1 MTGKEIR
8 NKFLKFFEKRGHLIM
23 PSASLIPANDPSILW
38 TAAGMVP
45 FKPYF
50 TGAITPVARRITTCQ
65 KCLRTPDIE
74 SVGMTSRHHTYFEML
89 GNFSFGDYFKEEAIP
104 WAWEF
109 VTDHLKLDAARLWVT
124 IYLDDDESYQI
135 WREKAGIPAERIVRM
150 DKDTNFW
157 EIGIGPCGPC
167 SEIYIDL
174 GRDRGCDSGN
184 CGVGC
189 ECDRF
194 LEIWNLVFIQY
205 FRDEAGNYTP
215 LTLKGIDT
223 GMGLERVASVCQN
236 VPTNFDTDLFREIID
251 FVAAIVNRKYGAD
264 NKTDLALKVIADH
277 SRAVTFAVADG
288 AFPSNEG
295 RGYVLRRLLRRAMR
309 FGRLLGF
316 ERPFLS
322 QVSEIVIEQ
331 MHDIYPELAKNRD
344 NIVSIILQEETRFE
358 QTLVQGLDILESLIR
373 KARKD
378 NSDSIDGEDAF
389 RLYDTY
395 GFPFELTKEVAAEA
409 GIDIEENNFYKALE
423 EQRQRARKS
432 RQETEYLSEDK
443 AFYKAIRESF
453 GETGF
458 VGYEILDSE
467 SRILSLAKEKRPV
480 KEAFTDEEIELVLD
494 VTPCYAESGG
504 QINDLAVITSSG
516 CSIEIFAVQKPVEG
530 IYVHYGKVKE
540 GVIRENDLVSV
551 HVDKVRRMETARNHT
566 ATHLLHKALKIVLGD
581 NVNQAGSLVLP
592 ERLRFDFTYPRSVS
606 EDELAQVEKIVNETI
621 LSGLQVE
628 TLITSFDE
636 AKSFGATA
644 LFGEKY
650 GDKVRVVN
658 IGGYSLELCGGTHVK
673 NTNEIGLFKLLSESS
688 VGAGI
693 RRLEAISGKGT
704 FQYLTALDDQIN
716 RISNILKTAPGD
728 LTNRVESVI
737 MEMKELEQQNE
748 QLRTRLAYYEVQAML
763 ANVKDL
769 NGIKLLTART
779 EAGDVDDLRSMID
792 LLRGKLHS
800 GIIVLG
806 SHSGNRVNLV
816 AAITRDLLPLG
827 LHAGKLIKELAS
839 IIDGGGGGK
848 PEMAQAGGKDPSRLQ
863 EALDKVYLIASRQL
877 NIKA

>member
-8 NKFLKFFEKRGHLIM
+8 QKFLKFFEKREHLVM
-23 PSASLIPANDPSILW
+23 PSSSLIPANDPSILW

-74 SVGMTSRHHTYFEML
+74 SVGMTSRHHTFFEML
-89 GNFSFGDYFKEEAIP
+89 GNFSFGDYFKEETIP

-109 VTDHLKLDAARLWVT
+109 VTDVLKLDSSKLWVS
-124 IYLDDDESYQI
+124 IYLDDDESYKI
-135 WREKAGIPAERIVRM
+135 WRQKVGVSAERIVRM

-157 EIGIGPCGPC
+157 EIGVGPCGPC

-174 GRDRGCDSGN
+174 GRDRGCGSDN

-205 FRDEAGNYTP
+205 FRDEAGNYSP
-215 LTLKGIDT
+215 LTVKGIDT

-251 FVAAIVNRKYGAD
+251 FVAEIINRKYGVD
-264 NKTDLALKVIADH
+264 SKTDLALKVIADH

-309 FGRLLGF
+309 FGRLLGV
-316 ERPFLS
+316 ERHFLS
-322 QVSEIVIEQ
+322 KVSEIIIEQ
-331 MHDIYPELAKNRD
+331 MEDIYPELAKNRN
-344 NIVSIILQEETRFE
+344 NIVSIILQEETRFA
-358 QTLVQGLDILESLIR
+358 QTLVQGLDILESLIS
-373 KARKD
+373 KARAD
-378 NSDSIDGEDAF
+378 NGNSIDGEDVF

-409 GIDIEENNFYKALE
+409 GISIEESNFYKALE

-432 RQETEYLSEDK
+432 RQETEYLSEGK
-443 AFYKAIRESF
+443 AFYKAIRERF
-453 GETGF
+453 GETKF
-458 VGYEILDSE
+458 VGYEKLDSE
-467 SRILSLAKEKRPV
+467 GHILSLAKEKRPV
-480 KEAFTDEEIELVLD
+480 KEAFPNEEIELVLD

-504 QINDLAVITSSG
+504 QINDFAIITSPG
-516 CSIEIFAVQKPVEG
+516 CTIEISEVQKLVDG
-530 IYVHYGKVKE
+530 IYVHYGRVKE
-540 GVIRENDLVSV
+540 GVIRENDLVNV
-551 HVDKVRRMETARNHT
+551 HVDKTRRMETARNHS
-566 ATHLLHKALKIVLGD
+566 ATHLLQKALKIVLGE
-581 NVNQAGSLVLP
+581 NVNQAGSLVMP

-606 EDELAQVEKIVNETI
+606 EDELSRVEKIVNEAI

-628 TLITSFDE
+628 ISITSFDE
-636 AKSFGATA
+636 AKSLGATA

-650 GDKVRVVN
+650 GDKVRMVN
-658 IGGYSLELCGGTHVK
+658 IGGYSIELCGGTHVK
-673 NTNEIGLFKLLSESS
+673 NTNEIGLFKILGESS

-693 RRLEAISGKGT
+693 RRVEAISGNGT
-704 FQYLTALDDQIN
+704 LQYLTALEDQIN
-716 RISNILKTAPGD
+716 RISSILKTAPGE
-728 LTNRVESVI
+728 LAHRVENVVI
-737 MEMKELEQQNE
+737 EMKELEKQNE
-748 QLRTRLAYYEVQAML
+748 QLRTRLAYYDVQAML
-763 ANVKDL
+763 ANIKDL

-779 EAGDVDDLRSMID
+779 EAGNVDDLRSMID
-792 LLRGKLHS
+792 LLRDKLHT
-800 GIIVLG
+800 GVIVLG
-806 SHSGNRVNLV
+806 SNSGNRVNLV
-816 AAITRDLLPLG
+816 AAVTKDLLPLG

-863 EALDKVYLIASRQL
+863 EALDKVYFIVSRQL
-877 NIKA
+877 KIKS

>member
-8 NKFLKFFEKRGHLIM
+8 NKFLKFFEERGHLVL

-50 TGAITPVARRITTCQ
+50 TGAAAPVARRITTCQ

-74 SVGMTSRHHTYFEML
+74 SVGITSRHHTFFEML

-109 VTDHLKLDAARLWVT
+109 VTGVLKFGLSSLWVS

-135 WREKAGIPAERIVRM
+135 WTQKVGVPAERIVRM

-157 EIGIGPCGPC
+157 EIGVGPCGPC

-174 GRDRGCDSGN
+174 GRDRGCGLSS

-189 ECDRF
+189 DCDRF

-205 FRDEAGNYTP
+205 FRDEAGNYSP
-215 LTLKGIDT
+215 LALKGIDT
-223 GMGLERVASVCQN
+223 GMGLERVASVSQN
-236 VPTNFDTDLFREIID
+236 VFTNFDTDLFRVVID
-251 FVAAIVNRKYGAD
+251 FVATIVGKKYGAD
-264 NKTDLALKVIADH
+264 GKTDLALKVIADH

-295 RGYVLRRLLRRAMR
+295 RGYVIRRLLRRAMR
-309 FGRLLGF
+309 FGRLVGV
-316 ERPFLS
+316 EKPFLS
-322 QVSEIVIEQ
+322 QVSEIIINQ
-331 MHDIYPELAKNRD
+331 MSDIYPELAKNKD
-344 NIVSIILQEETRFE
+344 NILSIILQEETRFA
-358 QTLVQGLDILESLIR
+358 QTLVQGLDMLESLIR
-373 KARKD
+373 KARAANI
-378 NSDSIDGEDAF
+378 NSIGGEDAF

-409 GIDIEENNFYKALE
+409 GIDIDEDSFYKALE

-443 AFYKAIRESF
+443 AFYKTIRERF

-458 VGYEILDSE
+458 VGYEVLNSE
-467 SRILSLAKEKRPV
+467 SRVLSLAKEKGPV
-480 KEAFTDEEIELVLD
+480 KEAFKDEEIELVLD

-504 QINDLAVITSSG
+504 QIHDLAIITNPG

-540 GVIRENDLVSV
+540 GIIRENDLVSV
-551 HVDKVRRMETARNHT
+551 HVDKARRMEIARNHS
-566 ATHLLHKALKIVLGD
+566 ATHLLHKALRIVLGD

-606 EDELAQVEKIVNETI
+606 EDELARVENIVNETI
-621 LSGLQVE
+621 LSGLQVD
-628 TLITSFDE
+628 TSVTSFDE
-636 AKSFGATA
+636 ASSLGATA
-644 LFGEKY
+644 LFGAKY
-650 GDKVRVVN
+650 GAEVRMVN

-673 NTNEIGLFKLLSESS
+673 NTNEIGLFKLLGESS
-688 VGAGI
+688 IGAGL
-693 RRLEAISGKGT
+693 RRVEAVSGKGT
-704 FQYLTALDDQIN
+704 FQYMTALNDQIN
-716 RISNILKTAPGD
+716 GISGILKTAPGE
-728 LTNRVESVI
+728 LAHRVENVLTEI
-737 MEMKELEQQNE
+737 KELEQQNE
-748 QLRTRLAYYEVQAML
+748 QLRARLAYYQVQAML
-763 ANVKDL
+763 ADVKEL
-769 NGIKLLTART
+769 NGIKLLTAKT
-779 EAGDVDDLRSMID
+779 EAGDVDDLRSMVD
-792 LLRGKLHS
+792 LLRDRLQS

-816 AAITRDLLPLG
+816 AAVTRDLLPLG
-827 LHAGKLIKELAS
+827 LHAGKLVKELAT

-848 PEMAQAGGKDPSRLQ
+848 PEMAQAGGKDPARLQ
-863 EALDKVYLIASRQL
+863 EALERVSLIIPKQL
-877 NIKA
+877 NIT